1 MKHLVLLRFSSRFS
15 DRQLGFCGAALLTL
29 CCLWGC
35 GTTRIQVPVLR
46 PAEINTSGFKRAV
59 VLGFKNTT
67 ALSNEG
73 DQLEFT
79 LARRLV
85 ETNRFTVI
93 DKALFDQSMRS
104 QVTPMNDVLV
114 ISGVV
119 NEYSYTETI
128 NESKPYQRDGKTFV
142 DYQRNGVVRL
152 GVSFQVS
159 RTSNGQILGGRALL
173 QEIPASVAAT
183 NSQPPPLIVANM
195 VAEARERLVAAFL
208 KKIVP
213 YEEIV
218 GVDFYSEK
226 TIPEIDN
233 GITAAQQGDWDAA
246 LQIFGMAT
254 NKHASNQQV
263 HVAWYNLALALQC
276 VARFGEAE
284 QAFLRAIRLAPTT
297 TEYQR
302 ALERCRQLANDY
314 RRVQQESQ

>member
-1 MKHLVLLRFSSRFS
+1 MKHLVLLRFSSRFLG
-15 DRQLGFCGAALLTL
+15 RRLGFYGAALVAL

-35 GTTRIQVPVLR
+35 STTRIQVPVLR
-46 PAEINTSGFKRAV
+46 PAEINTGGFKRAV

-67 ALSNEG
+67 VLSNEG

-104 QVTPMNDVLV
+104 QATTTNDVLV

-119 NEYSYTETI
+119 NEYSYTENI
-128 NESKPYQRDGKTFV
+128 VESKPYQRDGKTFV
-142 DYQRNGVVRL
+142 DYRRNGAVRL

-159 RTSNGQILGGRALL
+159 RTSNAQILGGRALL
-173 QEIPASVAAT
+173 QEIPGSSTAT
-183 NSQPPPLIVANM
+183 NGQPPPLVVASM

-226 TIPEIDN
+226 TIPELDY
-233 GITAAQQGDWDAA
+233 GITAAQQGDWDTA
-246 LQIFGMAT
+246 LQTFGMAT
-254 NKHASNQQV
+254 DKYTTNKQV

-276 VARFGEAE
+276 VARFAEAE
-284 QAFLRAIRLAPTT
+284 QAFLRAIRLDPTT
-297 TEYQR
+297 SEYQR